1 MDIYSLGL
9 LVLWILCCN
18 NLTSTEP
25 QSYITIPA
33 SSKDEPT
40 FIEESLKGVQL
51 PHSAAFIDLFRDCLN
66 ENAAERSSD
75 VAQLC
80 DFLSGEK

>member
-1 MDIYSLGL
+1 M
-9 LVLWILCCN
+9 
-18 NLTSTEP
+18 
-25 QSYITIPA
+25 PA